1 MRGQVITRP
10 RPGGDRSMRSPKMA
24 SRHLLALLLSDMG
37 VGLDSRQLY
46 AALLARDRRFN
57 GVFFVG
63 VSSTRVY
70 CRPICPVSPPR
81 PEHCRYFASAAAAER
96 RGFRPCLRCRP
107 ELAPGR
113 MLNESNRLNGI
124 VSVDAVI
131 ELARLA
137 AARITSGALDHGGV
151 ERLAHDLGVT
161 ARHLRRVVER
171 ECGASPVELAQT
183 RRLLTAKHLL
193 ADTRLPITQV
203 ALTSGF
209 RSVRRFNAL
218 FRARYRMT
226 PTNMRRSAHACGTWV
241 QASRGV
247 DAMVGAPLSGTI
259 SLALAYRPPFDWD
272 AALRYLAPRAT
283 PTVEAITS
291 DGRYWR
297 GVRIGGSSGV
307 VVVRRSVNSKK
318 SGVTHRTHTLVID
331 VSDFASSC
339 FCHHC

>member
-1 MRGQVITRP
+1 
-10 RPGGDRSMRSPKMA
+10 
-24 SRHLLALLLSDMG
+24 
-37 VGLDSRQLY
+37 
-46 AALLARDRRFN
+46 
-57 GVFFVG
+57 
-63 VSSTRVY
+63 
-70 CRPICPVSPPR
+70 
-81 PEHCRYFASAAAAER
+81 
-96 RGFRPCLRCRP
+96 
-107 ELAPGR
+107 

-331 VSDFASSC
+331 VSTSLLPVLSSLLGRLRSLFDLDADPQAIGAHLTEDPILMKYILQRPGLRVLGTMDGFDLALRSVLGQQVSVRGATTLASRLTALVARRLPLDSFAASGGFPIPSAT
-339 FCHHC
+339 FQSPPRIWRKQVLRR